1 MSMIL
6 TADRVITGDGKTVIE
21 EGAVVLEGERQRR
34 SAADMQ
40 GKPPA

>member
-21 EGAVVLEGERQRR
+21 EGAVVLEGGRIRDKR
-34 SAADMQ
+34 GAGALS
-40 GKPPA
+40 